1 MYILKILVLT
11 STRYIY
17 QKLHKFRKFEHSI
30 FYNIFHLIWIV
41 LIGSNHGKRFRLFKD
56 KNANYDEINWNI
68 RKEAKNIFLFVGD
81 SHGEFWGRNFK
92 DNFSKDFL
100 FLTVWL
106 DQFY

>member
-41 LIGSNHGKRFRLFKD
+41 LIGSNHGKDLD
-56 KNANYDEINWNI
+56 Y
-68 RKEAKNIFLFVGD
+68 
-81 SHGEFWGRNFK
+81 
-92 DNFSKDFL
+92 SKTKCKL
-100 FLTVWL
+100 
-106 DQFY
+106 